1 MSSKAIPPFYQV
13 GCFRMVWNMV
23 RPVDSMNPLSHIPG
37 CEVSSMV
44 RSDAV
49 WNTIAVDKTFYKYMD
64 AVLVEA
70 LHAGF
75 ITIYFSED
83 KASVDLPI
91 KEVVQ
96 CRQLPSRSLAGHLG
110 MIPYQRVF
118 LLLADVTLSSGGS
131 RTSLGERKFL
141 LLNLCTTSIS
151 PTLFLGPVG

>member
-1 MSSKAIPPFYQV
+1 
-13 GCFRMVWNMV
+13 MVWNMV
-23 RPVDSMNPLSHIPG
+23 RPVDSMSIGSLSHISG

-44 RSDAV
+44 RSNAV

-83 KASVDLPI
+83 KASGDLPI

-110 MIPYQRVF
+110 MIPYQRLLVF
-118 LLLADVTLSSGGS
+118 AAGRCD
-131 RTSLGERKFL
+131 
-141 LLNLCTTSIS
+141 IQQWW
-151 PTLFLGPVG
+151 

>member
-23 RPVDSMNPLSHIPG
+23 RPVDSMSMGPLSHISG

-44 RSDAV
+44 RSNAV

-64 AVLVEA
+64 AV
-70 LHAGF
+70 HAGF

-110 MIPYQRVF
+110 MIQYQRLLVF
-118 LLLADVTLSSGGS
+118 AAGRCDTQQW
-131 RTSLGERKFL
+131 R
-141 LLNLCTTSIS
+141 
-151 PTLFLGPVG
+151 